1 MSITLKAARVNR
13 NLNQKDAAKLIGVSV
28 STLQNYESGKCFP
41 DVPIIKA
48 IERVYKIH
56 YDDII
61 FLPLDNA

>member
-41 DVPIIKA
+41 DVPIIKN

-56 YDDII
+56 YADII
-61 FLPLDNA
+61 FLPVDNA